1 MITFIPG
8 YDNVPKNKNSFF
20 SMIRLKSQNMDD
32 DNIPLSN
39 VDLVCDYPDSLSVVD
54 KIHKLFR
61 PGDNI
66 TVHDFE
72 DLRNENLT
80 GKNVIII
87 SNRSIFMIPE
97 LDPDVRVHVIGLGKH
112 NYLKF
117 KSLAEKHNGTYNYLQ
132 DPEELGCAVGSA
144 LGAIFSTFYRDVRIT
159 LSSPT
164 MVFSGYDAKVKKEF
178 RIGDLYADEQ
188 KDILF
193 RCHRTKNQVGHHIE
207 YTMRAFCVM
216 SGGDIE
222 IKGKKMLIT
231 SSNYKQNEQVEMRKD
246 EMEAVQKLAIYRTD
260 ITTKCKELEHD
271 IKILKTSNDPALFQ
285 RIIQEYKEQRDNRTD
300 DYISKYYTRFRLWLS
315 TELS

>member
-8 YDNVPKNKNSFF
+8 YDNVPKDKISFF

-32 DNIPLSN
+32 DNIPFAN

-54 KIHKLFR
+54 KVKKMFR

-72 DLRNENLT
+72 DLCNDNLT
-80 GKNVIII
+80 GKNVIVI
-87 SNRSIFMIPE
+87 SNRSFFTMPE
-97 LDPDVRVHVIGLGKH
+97 LDSDVRVHVIGLGKH

-144 LGAIFSTFYRDVRIT
+144 LGAIFSTFYRDVRIS

-164 MVFSGYDAKVKKEF
+164 LVFSSHDAKVKKDF
-178 RIGDLYADEQ
+178 YVGDLYADEE
-188 KDILF
+188 KDILI
-193 RCHRTKNQVGHHIE
+193 RCHRIKNELQHHVK
-207 YTMRAFCVM
+207 YSMTAFSVM
-216 SGGDIE
+216 SGGTIE
-222 IKGKKMLIT
+222 IHGVKVLNT
-231 SSNYKQNEQVEMRKD
+231 SSNYKQNEQVEMRRD
-246 EMEAVQKLAIYRTD
+246 ELEAVQKLVEYRTD

-271 IKILKTSNDPALFQ
+271 IKLLKTNNDPALFQ
-285 RIIQEYKEQRDNRTD
+285 RIVQEYKEQRDNRTD